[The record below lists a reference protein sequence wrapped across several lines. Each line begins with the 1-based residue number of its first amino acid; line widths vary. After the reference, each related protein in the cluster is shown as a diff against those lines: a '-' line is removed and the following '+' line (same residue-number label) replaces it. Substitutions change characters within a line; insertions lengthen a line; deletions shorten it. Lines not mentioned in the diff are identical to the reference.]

1 MKAKRIV
8 SGILCLAMTLSQT
21 VGAYAETYSQEMQ
34 DEKQLEQTLRG
45 SDEFVKAHPNGEFE
59 FIASKMNASE
69 NLSSVEVEI
78 LRKGGT
84 QGEVELDFKALDVTT
99 RYGEDYRIKVGDSF
113 FSETLEAD
121 PDARPMVDS
130 FLEVSDIKETDGS
143 EEEVIAVIDDA
154 ASDSAVTVQSV
165 IGENPFKDESE
176 NTADQ
181 NNASDNENSDNEN
194 NDEEASTTEETTSI
208 QTLSEESGEVVSENS
223 EKKQHEE
230 KKRKSQKCRKC
241 IQRRKL

>member
-78 LRKGGT
+78 L
-84 QGEVELDFKALDVTT
+84 
-99 RYGEDYRIKVGDSF
+99 
-113 FSETLEAD
+113 
-121 PDARPMVDS
+121 
-130 FLEVSDIKETDGS
+130 
-143 EEEVIAVIDDA
+143 
-154 ASDSAVTVQSV
+154 
-165 IGENPFKDESE
+165 
-176 NTADQ
+176 
-181 NNASDNENSDNEN
+181 
-194 NDEEASTTEETTSI
+194 
-208 QTLSEESGEVVSENS
+208 
-223 EKKQHEE
+223 
-230 KKRKSQKCRKC
+230 
-241 IQRRKL
+241 